1 MAPRAGVTKPSAA
14 PRRWPGLRYALWPLF
29 LLQAVAAFYFVSDIL
44 LLLLGVSL
52 PPISW
57 RAHEAF
63 EISAALALVVGLVF
77 GFHALVLARREAEA
91 AQEKLRRASSAFA
104 ELLAER
110 FGEWRLTTAER
121 DVALFALKGLST
133 AEIAQLRATSEGTVK
148 AQTASIY
155 RKAGVTSRGQ
165 LMSLFIEDLMEAP
178 MAGRAARPADAPGPG
193 APGGAPPGT
202 AEPPRDG
209 PRRA

>member
-1 MAPRAGVTKPSAA
+1 MAVPPAAQKPAA
-14 PRRWPGLRYALWPLF
+14 PPPRRWTGLRYALWPLF
-29 LLQAVAAFYFVSDIL
+29 LLQAVAALYFVSDIV
-44 LLLLGVSL
+44 LLLLGVSFA
-52 PPISW
+52 PIGW

-63 EISAALALVVGLVF
+63 EIAAALALVVGLVF
-77 GFHALVLARREAEA
+77 GAHALVLAQREAQA
-91 AQEKLRRASSAFA
+91 AQEKLRRASAAFA

-110 FGEWRLTTAER
+110 FAEWRLTTAER
-121 DVALFALKGLST
+121 DVALFALKGMST

-178 MAGRAARPADAPGPG
+178 MAERGARSAPERGMAG
-193 APGGAPPGT
+193 QESGGLS
-202 AEPPRDG
+202 PR
-209 PRRA
+209 